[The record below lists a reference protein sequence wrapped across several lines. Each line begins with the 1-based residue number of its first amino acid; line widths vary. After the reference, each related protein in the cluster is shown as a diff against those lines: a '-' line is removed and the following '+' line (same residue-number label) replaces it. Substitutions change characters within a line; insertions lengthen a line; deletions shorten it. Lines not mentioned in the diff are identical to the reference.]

1 MANGKKNDDA
11 DADADANAKHDN
23 MKHSN
28 GQTNIYNKETTVTRS
43 RHYVGSAN

>member
-1 MANGKKNDDA
+1 MANSKKNDDA
-11 DADADANAKHDN
+11 NANAKHDN
-23 MKHSN
+23 MKVLN